1 MLRGQL
7 GAQTKRK
14 FSASNFYKK
23 IATTRA
29 VVPDDVGSRPC
40 VRIPGAG
47 VVDEI
52 PVYAAIE
59 FLK

>member
-14 FSASNFYKK
+14 FSASNFYNK

-52 PVYAAIE
+52 PVYGDRV
-59 FLK
+59 